1 MPEDMRVDDG
11 GGRQKIVRLE
21 YPSNSQNAPPK
32 TPEEK
37 KVDQVVT
44 GEVIRRKRSP
54 FAKLTQNFVTEDS
67 GSVIEYLLV
76 EVLVPAAKSL
86 VYDIFTQGLE
96 RKLYGEARPKS
107 PNQRGSY
114 TNYAAKTRSGTGV
127 RYNTGG
133 TVTPLNRMQRVNHDF
148 SEIILE
154 RRSDAEDVL
163 DKLRD
168 LIGDYGMATVNDF
181 YDLIGLTGEFTD
193 DKWGWRDLRNARI
206 HPTRDGYTFGFPKTS
221 PVA

>member
-1 MPEDMRVDDG
+1 MSEDMRVNDG
-11 GGRQKIVRLE
+11 GGREKLVRVD
-21 YPSNSQNAPPK
+21 YPSNAQTPK
-32 TPEEK
+32 PQIPVEK
-37 KVDQVVT
+37 KIDQVIT

-67 GSVIEYLLV
+67 GSVFEYLIV

-96 RKLYGEARPKS
+96 RKLYGEAKPKS
-107 PNQRGSY
+107 PAQRGY
-114 TNYAAKTRSGTGV
+114 TNYAAKTHSSTPI

-133 TVTPLNRMQRVNHDF
+133 TVTALNRTQRVNHDF

-154 RRSDAEDVL
+154 KRSDAEDVL

-193 DKWGWRDLRNARI
+193 DKWGWRDMRTARI
-206 HPTRDGYTFGFPKTS
+206 QPTRDGYLFRFPKTT

>member
-1 MPEDMRVDDG
+1 MPEEKRVDDG
-11 GGRQKIVRLE
+11 GGREKLVRVD
-21 YPSNSQNAPPK
+21 YPSNAQK
-32 TPEEK
+32 TKPSMPEEK
-37 KVDQVVT
+37 KIDQVVT

-54 FAKLTQNFVTEDS
+54 FARLTQNFVTEDS

-107 PNQRGSY
+107 PNQRGY
-114 TNYAAKTRSGTGV
+114 TNYAAKTHSSATV
-127 RYNTGG
+127 RYSPGG

-154 RRSDAEDVL
+154 KRSDAEDVL
-163 DKLRD
+163 DRLRD
-168 LIGDYGMATVNDF
+168 LIGDYGMATVSDF
-181 YDLIGLTGEFTD
+181 YDLVGLTGEFTD

-206 HPTRDGYTFGFPKTS
+206 HPTRDGYTLRFPKTM
-221 PVA
+221 PIA